1 MHTMPDQQ
9 SASPNA
15 EGEQPDTLV
24 TDKAICEEFAITP
37 MSLWRWDRDERLGF
51 PPPIRI
57 NSRKYRSRRQ
67 IEEFKARLIRG
78 ALKSRAA
85 SRTVDAE

>member
-51 PPPIRI
+51 RLLFG
-57 NSRKYRSRRQ
+57 STAASTEAAGRLRSSRR
-67 IEEFKARLIRG
+67 G
-78 ALKSRAA
+78 
-85 SRTVDAE
+85 